1 MLWSSLG
8 KWFRPAPKR
17 RDRMTSPEVAV
28 ITKAMGRILI
38 PVPLSQGLCD
48 REHIAKSS
56 PGSEVVCQ
64 RTKSP
69 PASTSDPSGSA
80 HH

>member
-1 MLWSSLG
+1 
-8 KWFRPAPKR
+8 
-17 RDRMTSPEVAV
+17 
-28 ITKAMGRILI
+28 MGRIVI

-48 REHIAKSS
+48 REHIAKAS

-80 HH
+80 HTEIDLKQMAKQNWALRVSLQAVDKPAAYGFC